1 MELSDTNLYSVTQ
14 YQVINGII
22 IRPLHFW
29 RQILFQNLNRLV
41 VCAAHIAYR
50 RLNHQERSCSD
61 QKRSRA
67 ASFLLCTH
75 VRVNIRRQRGEK
87 LLFMADLSVS
97 NTHRPQS
104 AFLLVL
110 VEVRGLAPLY
120 RRTARCPSTR
130 VACESD
136 FPRSKSASRLLDGVM
151 RFEANR
157 RRASSSVL

>member
-75 VRVNIRRQRGEK
+75 CSRQY
-87 LLFMADLSVS
+87 S
-97 NTHRPQS
+97 PS
-104 AFLLVL
+104 AGREIAFYGGLVG
-110 VEVRGLAPLY
+110 VKYA
-120 RRTARCPSTR
+120 PSTEC
-130 VACESD
+130 VFACFGGGEGTCTPVPPYGQMPFYACSLRIG
-136 FPRSKSASRLLDGVM
+136 FPPKQVRKQTSRRGNAL
-151 RFEANR
+151 
-157 RRASSSVL
+157 